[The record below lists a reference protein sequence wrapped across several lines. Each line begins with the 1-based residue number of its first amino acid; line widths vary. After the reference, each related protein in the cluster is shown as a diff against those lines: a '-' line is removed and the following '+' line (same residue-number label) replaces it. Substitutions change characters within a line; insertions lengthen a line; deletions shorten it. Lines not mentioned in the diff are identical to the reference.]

1 MRRVT
6 RVLLLMALSYTHRVP
21 LARGLSNVLTRMHL
35 LIVISGPKVL
45 SYTNDKREWLIRPE

>member
-6 RVLLLMALSYTHRVP
+6 RVLLLVALSYMRRVSP
-21 LARGLSNVLTRMHL
+21 ARGLSNVLRRKHL

-45 SYTNDKREWLIRPE
+45 SHTNDKHEQLIRLE